1 LQPPLI
7 GAGDVSPS
15 LFSFDALDQP
25 SSAGKRKRTPAKKQ
39 KKGDEEEEFK
49 PKKPRKSRKKAKSD
63 GDAAEDE
70 VEKPKKKRA
79 PRKKV
84 PNIEP
89 VLALPED
96 EEKFIV
102 PDESIF
108 DRWVVVK
115 VTACGKFSVTL
126 ANNLAIP
133 TDPRLEHPKQGTQS
147 SSTSN
152 ASNL

>member
-1 LQPPLI
+1 MQPPLI

-70 VEKPKKKRA
+70 VEKPKNKRA

-96 EEKFIV
+96 DDEKFVV
-102 PDESIF
+102 PDESSF

-115 VTACGKFSVTL
+115 VTCGKFCVSL
-126 ANNLAIP
+126 
-133 TDPRLEHPKQGTQS
+133 
-147 SSTSN
+147 
-152 ASNL
+152 